1 MDRSEVR
8 KTDQSMSLG
17 TFSTGEVNVVLGSLP
32 LALVT
37 TDVRGIIVS
46 ANRAAVELFGYSMEE
61 LVGSPVEL
69 LLPRRYSEA
78 HKKHFR
84 GFTKDART
92 RPMGQGRDLQAVKK
106 SGEEFPVEV
115 GLTVMTHEP
124 PLYLASILDISL
136 RKQAEQLLR
145 ERQQFLESALEEARK
160 TLEEEVAE
168 RTRLEERNRLG
179 RELHDSLSQNLYGIG
194 LGLRSSMA
202 KLKKGLVPDQALE
215 YCLNLTE
222 ASLVEMRALLF
233 KLRPKSLENV
243 PIEDVLSSHAQAV
256 SARTKVPVNF
266 TVKGTPRSELDFEQK
281 YALFRIA
288 TEALHNSMKH
298 ARANEVSLRLE
309 FSLHRVVLEL
319 RDDGGGMDLAKP
331 SSGLGLQTMRER
343 AEVVGGTLEMTTG
356 DWGTSVAASI
366 PWAYQTPS

>member
-1 MDRSEVR
+1 M
-8 KTDQSMSLG
+8 
-17 TFSTGEVNVVLGSLP
+17 FSAGEVNVVLGSLP

-37 TDVRGIIVS
+37 TDVGGVIVS
-46 ANRAAVELFGYSMEE
+46 ANRAAVELFEYAVDE
-61 LVGSPVEL
+61 LIGSPVEM
-69 LLPRRYSEA
+69 LLPRRYSDI
-78 HKKHFR
+78 HKKHFKS
-84 GFTKDART
+84 FTKDART
-92 RPMGQGRDLQAVKK
+92 RPMGQGRDLLAMKK

-115 GLTVMTHEP
+115 GLTVMTQEP

-145 ERQQFLESALEEARK
+145 ERQQFLENALEEARK

-202 KLKKGLVPDQALE
+202 KLKKGDSPNQALE

-256 SARTKVPVNF
+256 SARTKIPVSF
-266 TVKGTPRSELDFEQK
+266 ELKGSPRDELDFEQK

-298 ARANEVSLRLE
+298 ARATKVSLKLE
-309 FSLHRVVLEL
+309 FALHRVVLEI
-319 RDDGGGMDLAKP
+319 RDDGGGVDLSKP
-331 SSGLGLQTMRER
+331 SSGLGMQTMQER
-343 AEVVGGTLEMTTG
+343 AEVVGGTLEMSTG
-356 DWGTSVAASI
+356 DWGTSILASI
-366 PWAYQTPS
+366 PWAYQTP